1 MAKRQANPDFM
12 SDAEYK
18 QMIDVINTYK
28 ERISNLKKYPECKP
42 SMVVRRSMLLMT
54 QILRINNISISKNKF
69 KGIPAKYQRIASKLP
84 KQQPEPKTKVNKATM
99 VGGNKKKVRK
109 SKKNDTVQND
119 NGDNI

>member
-1 MAKRQANPDFM
+1 MAKRQANPDLM

-18 QMIDVINTYK
+18 QIIDVISTYK
-28 ERISNLKKYPECKP
+28 ERISNLKKYPEGTP

-54 QILRINNISISKNKF
+54 EILRINNISNSKNKF

-109 SKKNDTVQND
+109 NKKNDTIQDN
-119 NGDNI
+119 NGDNV